1 MKGKPREGTPRRD
14 ATAQEALDAMDRMVA
29 LALVSQ
35 HDIAQQLGLNVTDL
49 TCLGHV
55 IGAGERHLSAGDLAQ
70 HANVTTGAIT
80 GVINRLERAGYVSR
94 QPDPADRRRVRVV
107 LDENAASRVY
117 AVYGPHYQRLAALAA
132 DYTPQD
138 RAVLADWFTR
148 ARQAMEESLQEIRE
162 PAQADPQ
169 P

>member
-1 MKGKPREGTPRRD
+1 MEGKPRRD

-35 HDIAQQLGLNVTDL
+35 HDIAQRLGLNVTDL

-55 IGAGERHLSAGDLAQ
+55 IGAGQRHLTAGDLAQ

-107 LDENAASRVY
+107 LDENAAARVF
-117 AVYGPHYQRLAALAA
+117 AVYGPHYRRLADLAG
-132 DYTPQD
+132 DYTPQET
-138 RAVLADWFTR
+138 AVLADWFTR
-148 ARQAMEESLQEIRE
+148 ARQAMEESLDEIRK
-162 PAQADPQ
+162 PSSSAGPGG
-169 P
+169 PRG